1 MIHSRKQ
8 YFSSFLIALLVILLI
23 AGCEVVKN
31 IESGF
36 GINPSTP
43 SETSTPTIEPLLIPT
58 GTLPVK
64 RSELTLTL
72 WVPPQFD
79 PVEGNPP
86 GILLL
91 HRVEAFENENP
102 GLKVEIRVKSLT
114 GNGSLLSSLAT
125 TTAAAPQAL
134 PGLILLNRSDFENA
148 ALKGLIFPIASRTA
162 EYNTPDWYP
171 FVNDLAS
178 FQGVQYGLPIFADP
192 MVMAYRTQLISFP
205 PKTWQE
211 ISTQDNVVVANL
223 NNPKAV
229 IPLAVYL
236 TSGGKLVND
245 DGKAILEPDPLT
257 RTYQFFFN
265 ASNSNAFPSWLID
278 LKTDEE
284 VWNAFSQDQGVLA
297 LVWASQVLQKPLDNT
312 SITTIPGSPSESI
325 GFVDGWLLCVT
336 NPTAEHSKFDL
347 QLADYLLEP
356 DFLAQWTEAS
366 GYLPAQR
373 SVLAK
378 WTDQTLVEKLSSIA
392 DHSIVSPSNE
402 IQQQLSPILD
412 QYVISLVRR
421 QISPMQAVTET
432 LSKLEG
438 K

>member
-1 MIHSRKQ
+1 
-8 YFSSFLIALLVILLI
+8 
-23 AGCEVVKN
+23 
-31 IESGF
+31 
-36 GINPSTP
+36 
-43 SETSTPTIEPLLIPT
+43 
-58 GTLPVK
+58 
-64 RSELTLTL
+64 
-72 WVPPQFD
+72 
-79 PVEGNPP
+79 
-86 GILLL
+86 
-91 HRVEAFENENP
+91 
-102 GLKVEIRVKSLT
+102 
-114 GNGSLLSSLAT
+114 
-125 TTAAAPQAL
+125 
-134 PGLILLNRSDFENA
+134 
-148 ALKGLIFPIASRTA
+148 
-162 EYNTPDWYP
+162 
-171 FVNDLAS
+171 
-178 FQGVQYGLPIFADP
+178 
-192 MVMAYRTQLISFP
+192 MAYRNQLIAFP

-211 ISTQDNVVVANL
+211 ISNQDNVVVTNL

-236 TSGGKLVND
+236 ALGGKLLND
-245 DGKAILEPDPLT
+245 EGKAILEPDPLT

-265 ASNSNAFPSWLID
+265 ASNSNAFPGWLVD
-278 LKTDEE
+278 LQSDEE
-284 VWNAFSQDQGVLA
+284 AWSAFSQDQGVLA
-297 LVWASQVLQKPLDNT
+297 LVWVSQVLQKPLDNT
-312 SITTIPGSPSESI
+312 SITTLPGSPSDSI

-336 NPTAEHSKFDL
+336 NPTADHSRFDL

-378 WTDQTLVEKLSSIA
+378 WADQTFVELLSTIA